1 MNVTNS
7 KKEQAYLEKGTSMN
21 IRSVYKTTIKTKTS
35 FKYIVAASAFALS
48 LLQAPSVLAKDIPG
62 STQTSYGVSSN
73 GSFQFQIPIVI
84 PQGRNGVQ
92 PNLSLSFSSSGGNG
106 MAGVGWGVSGLGAI
120 TRCGKTIATNGV
132 RGGVQH
138 DSNDRF
144 CLNGQQLILV
154 SGSYGAA
161 GSEYRTEIDQFAKIK
176 AIGNGSVNVNGGTAP
191 SRWKVWNKN
200 GSIHQYGRGATAA
213 FKLPGTDSIHRWN
226 LNQVSDRNGNYYDV
240 QYHTDDGLPEQIDY
254 TYQTGLTANQQIIY
268 NYQARPDV
276 RKRYF
281 LGSQIVNNKRLESI
295 VVKNN
300 DVIVREY
307 RLAYQ
312 ANDDAFNGS
321 GATGQ
326 SRLDSVTEYGM
337 NATAMPPINIEWQDQ
352 TAGYVAGSDAGEK
365 APDSLIEYY
374 TFTRNLAD
382 GEKEANS
389 VKQINRGQWVDVN
402 GDGEIDLILS
412 AIMPDDSLLAKAYIK
427 VNGSWEEQAN
437 WQLPEPLRNYSN
449 AITNGT
455 TGRFTSG
462 VVNQGQFADV
472 NGDGLVDVIYSYD
485 LFTDNAQTNTRV
497 THQKTYINT
506 GSGWQENE
514 AYAPKDILFDY
525 VSNGAGDHIHV
536 ETVRGSLL
544 DVNGDGL
551 VDWVTAYYDYISD
564 GNGVEHK
571 STWLNNGTTWVR
583 DTAYDMPDVFSQYRG
598 PYSINHGQFV
608 DVNGDGLVD
617 WVQAYHASLESAQQH
632 TWLNTGTGWDSQTP
646 DIYNLP
652 DTIFSNIDGWNNVAP
667 LTRGRFVDVNGDGL
681 ADWVRSYETIG
692 GATGAKTWL
701 NTGKGWI
708 DNLGYAPPFHYANNR
723 YSDFDRGWPLNV
735 RGQHIDLNR
744 DGLVDYVESY
754 KSSATGFP
762 VSQEAWLNTGDGWQ
776 IQPEGSVYKP
786 TDLYFDYSERENAK
800 SQFGQFLDINS
811 DGSADWVATREG
823 TALSSKVTITPRV
836 NLIESITTT
845 MGVQITPSFLPL
857 TDNNS
862 LYTQYPQV
870 DSNAPPPT
878 QTDICPLPGGGW
890 GACDTGD
897 TGSIESIKPGE
908 YYVRGA
914 SYVTASLTVP
924 TPDPSINSV
933 NHYQY
938 EGARISRLRGY
949 LGFKRFTTTNSLTDM
964 STTSEFNQSFPYIG
978 LTASSTTSLEGEVL
992 ARSDN
997 QFDVQTN
1004 NQIEGINTYFRFAT
1018 SSTTKQYELAA
1029 NSPGDNTYR
1038 TTIVDNVIYDDYG
1051 NLEAQRTRITDGGN
1065 ILLHTTNVLNEYEV
1079 KDEVNWLVGLLN
1091 KTTQINETAGSA
1103 PISNVSEFN
1112 YYSND
1117 KGQLK
1122 QVLRESEAL
1131 DLSVRLT
1138 TTYTYDSY
1146 GNLKTET
1153 KQAEDDPQVPVDT
1166 IGYNANQRLRTTLT
1180 NTLNKSSI
1188 IDYHPQCDQ
1197 PTKVTDPNGLAVDY
1211 TYDDFCRQESVIT
1224 PDAIKTVTTYSVV
1237 NESCPESDCQRDIG
1251 FKLTSETLDI
1261 GEPPVTQYFSAFNQ
1275 PLLTTTSGFND
1286 EPIRQQNVYDAQGRV
1301 TSSSQPYFV
1310 GEAKHLTEIE
1320 YDVLGRQIRTI
1331 LPYSAKNGARAEQN
1345 YSYAAVAG
1353 SLERDA
1359 TDPKLRTI
1367 KTRVNAIGQVT
1378 QVIDAD
1384 NNPMSYQYDSQGNL
1398 IKTTDVLGNSIHL
1411 KYDALGRRVELNDP
1425 DLGPST
1431 YSYNGFG
1438 ELVSQTDAKL
1448 QTISMKYDLLGRI
1461 IERKV
1466 PGDVGVGGGI
1476 STWEYDQTTRGVGET
1491 WFGAV
1496 SKVEGLRNQLTDAQN
1511 YQRTFAYD
1519 SLGRPSNETT
1529 TIEGI
1534 SFDEAYEYDD
1544 AGRLFKRFYP
1554 NSSLDQNNSATQFGV
1569 KYGYQNGYLSS
1580 IMSTANAQGLCIEH
1594 WRADSYDALGRV
1606 DLETVGRLV
1615 STQRDFKPGQNVLE
1629 RIYSVTLRAGAE
1641 TTVQNLTYS
1650 YDSVNN
1656 LSSRTDLISNVAETF
1671 KYDNLDRLTA
1681 HNKDGALVT
1690 SVAYDEIGNITYKSD
1705 VGNYLYN
1712 PSGTN
1717 SIRPHAL
1724 KGITGSVT
1732 TADLTKF
1739 NVNWE
1744 YDGQEYIRSL
1754 PTARQSLLESA
1765 GQPAPFEY
1773 DANGNATKSG
1783 NRSIVWTAFDKPQRM
1798 SAALGSDGTSKVSVY
1813 QYGPEQQRIIKKEM
1827 TLDALYSPIDFQNT
1841 TVYIGKHYERI
1852 TKSDSAGT
1860 DKVTHRYMIQPGGAT
1875 IQIERDEGSSFDQP
1889 KYLLADNLGST
1900 HVILN
1905 GLAEVEQ
1912 TLAFDP
1918 WGMRMNV
1925 GDSSAV
1931 NSVTNRGY
1939 TGHEMDDEVG
1949 LINMNARVYD
1959 PYLGRFLSA
1968 DPVLPD
1974 ASDMQQ
1980 FNRYSYVIN
1989 NPLKYTD
1996 PTGNSFCIV
2005 ARQSCEPEP
2014 LPSSGGGF
2022 TICGGASASGIFV
2035 GGCNGPVSPF
2045 NGGFTGAG
2053 GMNTV
2058 LYLAYQGVFAQD
2070 DVGIALYFTDL
2081 RGMEN
2086 AIRNTDETPTEGG
2099 GDNTSVG
2106 SVGTGVGF
2114 LNAEEVA
2121 EFVNEHASVT
2131 AQIRRISTGG
2141 QRARDRIG
2149 QMGILNERLKDIEK
2163 RFNCDAFDCALD
2175 EITPL
2180 FDLLTL
2186 GRGATIRSLSTR
2198 VVKRSAGWFDDVA
2211 LSATRNGG
2219 SDKLVLG
2226 HFARDGTT
2234 YQKVAAHYKA
2244 TYFKVENW
2252 EAVTKGLSQSQIWKI
2267 NETFLTQQL
2276 RQGKQVLF
2284 SHNPLKA
2291 KSGSF
2296 FEREV
2301 NYLRELGYSFKQKN
2315 QWTWE
2320 AVR

>member
-1 MNVTNS
+1 MNAINNT
-7 KKEQAYLEKGTSMN
+7 KEQTYLERGTCMS
-21 IRSVYKTTIKTKTS
+21 IRSVYKTSIKSKTS
-35 FKYIVAASAFALS
+35 FKHIVAASVFALS
-48 LLQAPSVLAKDIPG
+48 LLQTSSVLAKDIPG
-62 STQTSYGVSSN
+62 SSQTSYGVSSN
-73 GSFQFQIPIVI
+73 GAFQFQIPIVI

-92 PNLSLSFSSSGGNG
+92 PNLSLSFSSAGGSG
-106 MAGVGWGVSGLGAI
+106 MAGIGWGVSGLGAI

-138 DSNDRF
+138 STNDRF

-154 SGSYGAA
+154 SGSYGEA
-161 GSEYRTEIDQFAKIK
+161 GSEYRTEIDQFARIK

-200 GSIHQYGRGATAA
+200 GSIHHYGRGATAA

-226 LNQVSDRNGNYYDV
+226 LAMVSDRNLNHYDI
-240 QYHTDDGLPEQIDY
+240 QYHDDGLPKQIDY
-254 TYQTGLTANQQIIY
+254 TYNSGLTANQQIIY

-276 RKRYF
+276 RKSYF
-281 LGSQIVNNKRLESI
+281 LGSQIINDKRLESI

-300 DVIVREY
+300 NVVVREY
-307 RLAYQ
+307 RMAYQ
-312 ANDDAFNGS
+312 DSVYQAIGNVFNGS
-321 GATGQ
+321 GATGP

-337 NATAMPPINIEWQDQ
+337 NGTAMPPINIRWQAQ
-352 TAGYVAGSDAGEK
+352 TAGYVAGTEAGEK

-374 TFTRNLAD
+374 TFIRNLGG
-382 GEKEANS
+382 GETEANS

-402 GDGEIDLILS
+402 GDGETDLILS

-437 WQLPEPLRNYSN
+437 WQLPEPLRNYSD

-472 NGDGLVDVIYSYD
+472 NGDGLVDVVYSYD
-485 LFTDNAQTNTRV
+485 LFTDNAQTETRV

-506 GSGWQENE
+506 GSGWQESA

-525 VSNGAGDHIHV
+525 VSNGGIENVHV

-544 DVNGDGL
+544 DINGDGL

-571 STWLNNGTTWVR
+571 TTWLNNGTTWVR
-583 DTAYDMPDVFSQYRG
+583 DTAYDMPDVFSEYRG

-617 WVQAYHASLESAQQH
+617 WVKAYEASLETAQQR
-632 TWLNTGTGWDSQTP
+632 TYLNTGTGWDLQTP

-652 DTIFSNIDGWNNVAP
+652 DTIFSNIDGWNDVAP

-701 NTGKGWI
+701 NTGMGWLP
-708 DNLGYAPPFHYANNR
+708 DAGYTPPFHYANNR

-762 VSQEAWLNTGDGWQ
+762 ESKEAWLNTGTGWQ
-776 IQPEGSVYKP
+776 IQPEDSPYKP
-786 TDLYFDYSERENAK
+786 TDLYFDYSGRENSK
-800 SQFGQFLDINS
+800 SQFGQYLDINS
-811 DGSADWVATREG
+811 DGASDWVATREG
-823 TALSSKVTITPRV
+823 ITLSSKLTITPRV

-845 MGVQITPSFLPL
+845 MGVKITPSFLAL
-857 TDNNS
+857 TDNDT
-862 LYTQYPQV
+862 LYTQYPGADPHGQAQA
-870 DSNAPPPT
+870 N
-878 QTDICPLPGGGW
+878 ICPLPGGGW
-890 GACDTGD
+890 GACGD
-897 TGSIESIKPGE
+897 IEGNYASSTPNEFYI
-908 YYVRGA
+908 RGA
-914 SYVTASLTVP
+914 SYVTASVTVP

-933 NHYQY
+933 TSYQY
-938 EGARISRLRGY
+938 AGAKISRLRGY
-949 LGFKRFTTTNSLTDM
+949 LGFKRFTTTNSLTGI
-964 STTSEFNQSFPYIG
+964 SSTSEFSQTFPYVG
-978 LTASSTTSLEGEVL
+978 MTAASTTLLAGEKL
-992 ARSDN
+992 ARSESE
-997 QFDVQTN
+997 FDVQTN
-1004 NQIEGINTYFRFAT
+1004 NRMEGIDTYFRFVK
-1018 SSTTKQYELAA
+1018 SNTTQQSELAA
-1029 NSPGDNTYR
+1029 NSSGNARYR
-1038 TTIVDNVIYDDYG
+1038 VTTVDNIIYDDYG
-1051 NLEAQRTRITDGGN
+1051 NIEAQRTRINDGGN
-1065 ILLHTTNVLNEYEV
+1065 ILLHTTNVINEYEA
-1079 KDEVNWLVGLLN
+1079 KDEANWLVDLL
-1091 KTTQINETAGSA
+1091 KRTTQINQTAGFD

-1122 QVLRESEAL
+1122 QVLREPNAD

-1138 TTYTYDSY
+1138 TTFSYDSY
-1146 GNLKTET
+1146 GNVKTQT
-1153 KQAEDDPQVPVDT
+1153 TQAEDDPRVPVDT
-1166 IGYNANQRLRTTLT
+1166 ISYDANQRLSTTLT
-1180 NTLNKSSI
+1180 NALNKSSI
-1188 IDYHPQCDQ
+1188 IEYHPQCDQ
-1197 PTKVTDPNGLAVDY
+1197 PAKVTNPNGLAVEY
-1211 TYDDFCRQESVIT
+1211 TYDEFCRQDSVISPET
-1224 PDAIKTVTTYSVV
+1224 LKTVTTYSVV
-1237 NESCPESDCQRDIG
+1237 DESCPENDCQRG
-1251 FKLTSETLDI
+1251 VKFKLTTETLAID
-1261 GEPPVTQYFSAFNQ
+1261 EPAITQYFSAFNQ
-1275 PLLTTTSGFND
+1275 PLLTTTSGFNL

-1301 TSSSQPYFV
+1301 ISSSQPYFV
-1310 GEAKHLTEIE
+1310 GDTKHLTEIE
-1320 YDVLGRQIRTI
+1320 YDVLGRQITTI
-1331 LPYSAKNGARAEQN
+1331 LPYNGENGGRAEEY
-1345 YSYAAVAG
+1345 YSYANVAG
-1353 SLERDA
+1353 SLERDV
-1359 TDPKLRTI
+1359 TDAKLRTT

-1378 QVIDAD
+1378 QVIDDD
-1384 NNPMSYQYDSQGNL
+1384 NNTLSYQYDSHGNL
-1398 IKTTDVLGNSIHL
+1398 IKTTDILGNNMHL
-1411 KYDALGRRVELNDP
+1411 KYDRLGRRVELNDP
-1425 DLGPST
+1425 DLGLST
-1431 YSYNGFG
+1431 YSYNGFY

-1448 QTISMKYDLLGRI
+1448 QTISMKYDLLGRLK
-1461 IERKV
+1461 ERTV
-1466 PGDVGVGGGI
+1466 PGDVSVGGGI
-1476 STWEYDQTTRGVGET
+1476 STWEYDQAARGASET

-1496 SKVEGLRNQLTDAQN
+1496 SKVKGLRNQLADFAN
-1511 YQRTFAYD
+1511 YQRTFEYD

-1534 SFDEAYEYDD
+1534 SFNEKYEYDN

-1569 KYGYQNGYLSS
+1569 KYGYQNGYLTS

-1606 DLETVGRLV
+1606 ELETVGRLV

-1629 RIYSVTLRAGAE
+1629 RINSVTLRAGAE

-1650 YDSVNN
+1650 YDAVNN
-1656 LSSRTDLISNVAETF
+1656 LMSRADLLNDVTETF
-1671 KYDNLDRLTA
+1671 WYDNLDRLTT
-1681 HNKDGALVT
+1681 HNKGGALVT
-1690 SVAYDEIGNITYKSD
+1690 SVVYDQIGNITHKSD
-1705 VGNYLYN
+1705 VGNYHYN

-1717 SIRPHAL
+1717 SIRPHAV
-1724 KGITGSVT
+1724 KGITGSAAS
-1732 TADLTKF
+1732 ADLTKF

-1754 PTARQSLLESA
+1754 PTARQSLLETE

-1783 NRSIVWTAFDKPQRM
+1783 NRSIAWTAFDKPQRM
-1798 SAALGSDGTSKVSVY
+1798 AAALGSNGTSSVSVY

-1827 TLDALYSPIDFQNT
+1827 TLSALHSPIDFQNT
-1841 TVYIGKHYERI
+1841 TMYIGKYYERI
-1852 TKSDSAGT
+1852 SERNPAGV
-1860 DKVTHRYMIQPGGAT
+1860 DKVTHRYMVPTGGT
-1875 IQIERDEGSSFDQP
+1875 IIQIERDEGTSFDQP

-1905 GLAEVEQ
+1905 SLAEVEQ

-1925 GDSSAV
+1925 GDSAAV

-1974 ASDMQQ
+1974 AGDMQA

-2005 ARQSCEPEP
+2005 ASSCEPPP

-2022 TICGGASASGIFV
+2022 TICGGVSGGGIFA

-2045 NGGFTGAG
+2045 KGGHSAAGGG

-2070 DVGIALYFTDL
+2070 DYGIALYFTDL

-2086 AIRNTDETPTEGG
+2086 AIRNAAAAEQTPAEGAASFGLAPTAIDPSTGEDRGEFTPVKGNIFLGAFQYGVRENTIGVIFGERGKLRASDQTSANIEAFESIVEGTPFEAVVFVIGIRKNIAEAAAKKLSKKVTESVEKIHGHHSFPKAIGGHPKQTLSNIVESMHTGKGGIHSDLASFEGG
-2099 GDNTSVG
+2099 W
-2106 SVGTGVGF
+2106 
-2114 LNAEEVA
+2114 L
-2121 EFVNEHASVT
+2121 
-2131 AQIRRISTGG
+2131 RP
-2141 QRARDRIG
+2141 
-2149 QMGILNERLKDIEK
+2149 K
-2163 RFNCDAFDCALD
+2163 R
-2175 EITPL
+2175 
-2180 FDLLTL
+2180 
-2186 GRGATIRSLSTR
+2186 GM
-2198 VVKRSAGWFDDVA
+2198 
-2211 LSATRNGG
+2211 
-2219 SDKLVLG
+2219 
-2226 HFARDGTT
+2226 
-2234 YQKVAAHYKA
+2234 
-2244 TYFKVENW
+2244 
-2252 EAVTKGLSQSQIWKI
+2252 KGSQIVDKFGQDGVIEGLRRFYSQDKWKHLAKDFE
-2267 NETFLTQQL
+2267 NAVDFTQ
-2276 RQGKQVLF
+2276 KM
-2284 SHNPLKA
+2284 K
-2291 KSGSF
+2291 K
-2296 FEREV
+2296 
-2301 NYLRELGYSFKQKN
+2301 
-2315 QWTWE
+2315 
-2320 AVR
+2320 